1 MIDFD
6 AFNSDLLDIDVFAQT
21 ATFTPAGGQPKEIR
35 TCFALGVGDVSLG
48 GEIVPQGVV
57 GQAGCRSLDIAGVK
71 NGDTVEVGGVAYR
84 VLKIQPDET
93 GWTTL
98 FLGKR
103 HP

>member
-1 MIDFD
+1 
-6 AFNSDLLDIDVFAQT
+6 
-21 ATFTPAGGQPKEIR
+21 
-35 TCFALGVGDVSLG
+35 
-48 GEIVPQGVV
+48 
-57 GQAGCRSLDIAGVK
+57 LDIAGVK

>member
-1 MIDFD
+1 MVDWVTDFLTD
-6 AFNSDLLDIDVFAQT
+6 EFLSST
-21 ATFTPAGGQPKEIR
+21 AVFTPAGGSSTEIR
-35 TCFALGVGDVSLG
+35 PCFTLGVGDVGLG

>member
-1 MIDFD
+1 MMADWVTDFLTD
-6 AFNSDLLDIDVFAQT
+6 EFLSTSALFI
-21 ATFTPAGGQPKEIR
+21 PAGRSPMQIR
-35 TCFALGVGDVSLG
+35 TCFTLDVGDVALG
-48 GEIVPQGVV
+48 GDIVPQGTV

-71 NGDTVEVGGVAYR
+71 NGDTLEVGGVAYR

-98 FLGKR
+98 LLGKR